1 MEVKMVLKYQNLISN
16 MSLEE
21 KIRLTSGKDNWRTV
35 EMKHLGIP
43 KITLSDGP
51 HGLRHQEEGQD
62 HLGIN
67 DSNPATCFPPA
78 CLTAASFDED
88 LLYEMGKAIGYEALC
103 QNVQVVLGPGVNIKR
118 NPLCGRNFEYFS
130 EDPCL
135 SSRLSTGWVRGV
147 QSMGVGTSLKH
158 FAMNNQENNRM
169 KSDSLAD
176 RKTMHDIYLKAFE
189 GPVRDAKPYTVMA
202 SYNLIDGVYACEHP
216 YLLRDVLRKRFG
228 FEGVLVTDWG
238 AMNDKVKSLQA
249 GLDLEMPGGAM
260 YFDEEVKE
268 AIGAEKMDVRHL
280 DQAVDRILELVFRT
294 RNSREEMLS
303 EYGPLDKESVN
314 REKHH
319 ELARRVARE
328 SMVLLKNEEGIL
340 PLKKENAPRIL
351 VTGILAEKPRYQGAG
366 SSHINPY
373 KVTSLLDGLDG
384 RQIPYK
390 YYQGYSLTDGVPDES
405 LKEEILSAIEE
416 DDIILVAA
424 GLPDEYESEGF
435 DRAHMRL
442 PKQQDDLIMN
452 LTKKSRK
459 VVVLLYAGAPVE
471 MPWADAVSA
480 IFNLYLPGQAG
491 GEAAVD
497 LLFGEYSPSGK
508 LPETI
513 PLRYE
518 EHPTSE
524 IFGVDNYEVEYRE
537 GIYVGYRYFDKAEKE
552 VLFPF
557 GHGLSYTAFQYQDLS
572 LSRKEIRMEEEE
584 EVTVS
589 FRLRN
594 TGPLE
599 GKETAQ
605 LYLERVNQEG
615 YVVKKS
621 LKGFRKISLKP
632 GEEKNIEI
640 RLRTE
645 DFCEYDLNLEKEVLY
660 EGGYRIHIG
669 SSSRD
674 LRLTTEIKSTGIQP
688 DMATVP
694 EYYRK
699 PEGKPSRR
707 DFEMLKGTR
716 VRKIQTGKPYTVDHT
731 LYEMKD
737 ALQMRIVMRILKRM
751 LAGATGVKDENDNA
765 YKVVYSMF
773 MHTPIKRLSL
783 LSPDKMPK
791 YLGESIVHIANGE
804 FLKAAKKARDKK

>member
-1 MEVKMVLKYQNLISN
+1 MGGERMLKYQNLISS
-16 MSLEE
+16 MTLEE

-67 DSNPATCFPPA
+67 ESSPATCFPPA
-78 CLTAASFDED
+78 CLTAASFDEN

-130 EDPCL
+130 EDPSL
-135 SSRLSTGWVRGV
+135 SSKLGAAWIRGV

-158 FAMNNQENNRM
+158 FAMNNQERNRM

-176 RKTMHDIYLKAFE
+176 KKTMHDIYLKAFE
-189 GPVRDAKPYTVMA
+189 GPVKDAKPYTVMA
-202 SYNLIDGVYACEHP
+202 SYNLIDGIYACEHP
-216 YLLRDVLRKRFG
+216 YLLQEVLRRKWG
-228 FEGVLVTDWG
+228 FEGVIVTDWS
-238 AMNDKVKSLQA
+238 AMNDKVKSLKA

-260 YFDEEVKE
+260 YFDEDVKE
-268 AIGAEKMDVRHL
+268 AILTGTMDPFHL
-280 DQAVDRILELVFRT
+280 DQAVDRILDLVFRT
-294 RNSREEMLS
+294 RNDREEMRLAF
-303 EYGPLDKESVN
+303 GPLDKASVDQ
-314 REKHH
+314 EKHH
-319 ELARRVARE
+319 ELARRIARE
-328 SMVLLKNEEGIL
+328 SMVLLKNEESIL
-340 PLKKENAPRIL
+340 PLEQDRAQRIL
-351 VTGILAEKPRYQGAG
+351 VTGVLAQKPRYQGAG

-373 KVTSLLDGLDG
+373 KVTSLLDGLNG
-384 RQIPYK
+384 RQIPYEFH
-390 YYQGYSLTDGVPDES
+390 QGYSLTDEVLDDGLQD
-405 LKEEILSAIEE
+405 EILSAIEE

-435 DRAHMRL
+435 DREHMHL
-442 PKQQDDLIMN
+442 PKQQNDLILK
-452 LTKKSRK
+452 LTKKSRN
-459 VVVLLYAGAPVE
+459 VIVLIYAGAPVE
-471 MPWADAVSA
+471 MPWAEDAAA
-480 IFNLYLPGQAG
+480 ILNCYLPGQAG

-497 LLFGEYSPSGK
+497 LLFGECSPSGK

-513 PLRYE
+513 PFHYE
-518 EHPTSE
+518 DHPTSE
-524 IFGVDNYEVEYRE
+524 IYGIDNYQVEYRE
-537 GIYVGYRYFDKAEKE
+537 GIYVGYRYFDKVGKE

-557 GHGLSYTAFQYQDLS
+557 GHGLSYTTFQYEDLS
-572 LSRKEIRMEEEE
+572 LSRKEIRMDEEEA
-584 EVTVS
+584 VTVS

-594 TGPLE
+594 TGPVE

-621 LKGFRKISLKP
+621 LKGFRKVSLKP
-632 GEEKNIEI
+632 GEEKTIEI
-640 RLRTE
+640 RLPMH
-645 DFCEYDLNLEKEVLY
+645 DFHEYDLLLEKEVLY

-674 LRLTTEIKSTGIQP
+674 LRLTAELDSRGIPPATSSVP
-688 DMATVP
+688 D
-694 EYYRK
+694 YYRN
-699 PEGKPSRR
+699 PVGKPSRK
-707 DFEMLKGTR
+707 DFEVLKGTPVRR
-716 VRKIQTGKPYTVDHT
+716 VEIGKPYTVDHT

-751 LAGATGVKDENDNA
+751 LANATGVKDEKDNA

-783 LSPDKMPK
+783 LSPDQMPK

>member
-1 MEVKMVLKYQNLISN
+1 
-16 MSLEE
+16 
-21 KIRLTSGKDNWRTV
+21 
-35 EMKHLGIP
+35 
-43 KITLSDGP
+43 
-51 HGLRHQEEGQD
+51 
-62 HLGIN
+62 
-67 DSNPATCFPPA
+67 
-78 CLTAASFDED
+78 
-88 LLYEMGKAIGYEALC
+88 
-103 QNVQVVLGPGVNIKR
+103 
-118 NPLCGRNFEYFS
+118 
-130 EDPCL
+130 
-135 SSRLSTGWVRGV
+135 
-147 QSMGVGTSLKH
+147 
-158 FAMNNQENNRM
+158 M

-189 GPVRDAKPYTVMA
+189 GPVKDAKPSTVMA
-202 SYNLIDGVYACEHP
+202 SYNLIDGIYACEHP
-216 YLLRDVLRKRFG
+216 YLLGDVLRKRFG
-228 FEGVLVTDWG
+228 FEGVLVTDWA

-249 GLDLEMPGGAM
+249 GLDLEMPGGAR
-260 YFDEEVKE
+260 YFDDEVRE
-268 AIGAEKMDVRHL
+268 AIREEKMDVRHL

-303 EYGPLDKESVN
+303 VYGPLDKASVD

-319 ELARRVARE
+319 ELARRIARE

-340 PLKKENAPRIL
+340 PLKKDNAPRIL
-351 VTGILAEKPRYQGAG
+351 VTGVLADKPRYQGAG

-384 RQIPYK
+384 RDILYK
-390 YYQGYSLTDGVPDES
+390 YYQGYALTDEVSDEG
-405 LKEEILSAIEE
+405 LQEEILSAIEE

-435 DRAHMRL
+435 DREHMRL
-442 PKQQDDLIMN
+442 PKQQDDLILK

-459 VVVLLYAGAPVE
+459 VIVLLYAGAPVE
-471 MPWADAVSA
+471 MPWVDGVSA
-480 IFNLYLPGQAG
+480 IFHLYLPGQAG

-497 LLFGEYSPSGK
+497 LLFGECSPSGK

-513 PLRYE
+513 PFHYE
-518 EHPTSE
+518 DHVTSE
-524 IFGVDNYEVEYRE
+524 IFGIDNYEVEYRE
-537 GIYVGYRYFDKAEKE
+537 GIYVGYRYFDKVEKE

-557 GHGLSYTAFQYQDLS
+557 GHGLSYTSFQYDALS
-572 LSRKEIRMEEEE
+572 LSQHEIAMEKEE

-594 TGPLE
+594 VGSVE
-599 GKETAQ
+599 GKEIVQ

-615 YVVKKS
+615 YVVRKY

-674 LRLTTEIKSTGIQP
+674 LRLTAEIDSKGIQA
-688 DMATVP
+688 DAASVP

-699 PEGKPSRR
+699 PQGKPARR
-707 DFEMLKGTR
+707 DFEMLKGTQ
-716 VRKIQTGKPYTVDHT
+716 VGKMQTGKPYTVDHT

-791 YLGESIVHIANGE
+791 YLGESIVHMANGE
-804 FLKAAKKARDKK
+804 FLKAAKKARDRR